1 MILVSALNAPAM
13 IEVPVSPG
21 DLCDRLT
28 ILAIKAERFSGEA
41 LENVQREMALLH
53 ERLEGSGLSIP
64 QDVLLGLSEINRRLW
79 DVEEQ
84 LRSHEEQQRF
94 DQSFIDLARS
104 VYQLNDQRSALK
116 RQINLA
122 CGSALIEE
130 KNYRTNRPDSAT
142 RP

>member
-1 MILVSALNAPAM
+1 MID
-13 IEVPVSPG
+13 VPLSPG

-28 ILAIKAERFSGEA
+28 ILEIKGERFSGEA
-41 LENVQREMALLH
+41 LENVQRETALLQ
-53 ERLEGSGLSIP
+53 ERLERSGLAVP
-64 QDVLLGLSEINRRLW
+64 PEALAGLSQINRQLW

-84 LRSHEEQQRF
+84 LRSHEEQLRF
-94 DQSFIDLARS
+94 DQAFIALARS

-116 RQINLA
+116 REINLA

-130 KNYRTNRPDSAT
+130 KNYRTNRTDSAT

>member
-1 MILVSALNAPAM
+1 MID
-13 IEVPVSPG
+13 VPLSPG

-28 ILAIKAERFSGEA
+28 ILAIKRERFSGEA
-41 LENVQREMALLH
+41 LENVQRETTLLQ
-53 ERLEGSGLSIP
+53 ERLERSGFAIPPKALFELS
-64 QDVLLGLSEINRRLW
+64 QINRQLW

-116 RQINLA
+116 REINLA
-122 CGSALIEE
+122 YGSGLIEE
-130 KNYRTNRPDSAT
+130 KNYRTTHHAQS
-142 RP
+142 

>member
-1 MILVSALNAPAM
+1 MID
-13 IEVPVSPG
+13 VPLSPG

-28 ILAIKAERFSGEA
+28 ILAIKSERFSDKA
-41 LENVQREMALLH
+41 LENVQREMALLQ
-53 ERLEGSGLSIP
+53 ERLNGSGLKVP
-64 QDVLLGLSEINRRLW
+64 LEAMAGLSQINQQLW

-94 DQSFIDLARS
+94 DQAFIALARS

-116 RQINLA
+116 REINLA

-130 KNYRTNRPDSAT
+130 KNYRTQHRGSA
-142 RP
+142 PGP

>member
-1 MILVSALNAPAM
+1 MID
-13 IEVPVSPG
+13 VPLSPG

-28 ILAIKAERFSGEA
+28 ILEIKGERFSGKA
-41 LENVQREMALLH
+41 LKNVQRETALLQ
-53 ERLEGSGLSIP
+53 ERLERSGLSIP
-64 QDVLLGLSEINRRLW
+64 QDALSGLSQINRQLW

-94 DQSFIDLARS
+94 EQSFIALARS
-104 VYQLNDQRSALK
+104 VYQLNDHRSALK

-130 KNYRTNRPDSAT
+130 KNYRTT
-142 RP
+142 RHAQS